1 MAEEVSGQAA
11 FWILL
16 SLATAAIA
24 QPTKSWRRKER
35 DLFGGH
41 VDLARCIPTV
51 CFIDA
56 VCDLIFLGISA
67 RRSLSTSNPAPARQ
81 RILPKASALIVKLA
95 LSVFTVLPQTIKV
108 FSLKGVPGT
117 QICAFLF
124 FLAFTTKLIVDIC
137 GLEEEE
143 EEDEADSVET
153 KDDSLDVIVL
163 SAVILQVPFEVW
175 IWCNISNSGALQAPQ
190 DFAAFCTWSASC
202 CVIIM
207 VLQIIIWVM
216 YVVVRQ
222 RFDVSGS
229 PHVVPMR
236 GFYILLLVLGVAK
249 SGPEA
254 EKSTSTIVPPPDS
267 VRNFTHGLSLMSLT
281 GIVSLAI
288 TKVLDFGIMA
298 LLSEKTQP
306 AVPTLVGHSTRSE
319 EITVRS
325 EEESLSSP
333 PSKPH
338 ISWVGRIGTVMDRWV
353 EHVLTA
359 RSAASLII
367 MLAVF
372 NLITTIVYYLVCF
385 DGTGTENPSWTSVLG

>member
-24 QPTKSWRRKER
+24 QPTRSWRRKER

-67 RRSLSTSNPAPARQ
+67 RRSLSTSDSAPARQ

-117 QICAFLF
+117 QTCAFLF
-124 FLAFTTKLIVDIC
+124 FLAFTTKLLVDIC

-143 EEDEADSVET
+143 EENEADSVET
-153 KDDSLDVIVL
+153 KDDSLDGIVL
-163 SAVILQVPFEVW
+163 AAVLLQTPFEVW
-175 IWCNISNSGALQAPQ
+175 IWCNISNSGSLQAPH
-190 DFAAFCTWSASC
+190 DLAAFCTWSASC

-207 VLQIIIWVM
+207 VLQIIIWIM
-216 YVVVRQ
+216 YVLVRQ
-222 RFDVSGS
+222 RFDVTGS

-236 GFYILLLVLGVAK
+236 GLYILLLVLGVAK

-281 GIVSLAI
+281 GILSLAV
-288 TKVLDFGIMA
+288 TKVLDFGIRA

-306 AVPTLVGHSTRSE
+306 TVPTLDTQSTINEDS
-319 EITVRS
+319 TVRS
-325 EEESLSSP
+325 EEETFPSP
-333 PSKPH
+333 PNRLP
-338 ISWVGRIGTVMDRWV
+338 ISWVGKIGTVMDRWV
-353 EHVLTA
+353 ERILTA
-359 RSAASLII
+359 RSAATVTM